1 MADVTGV
8 VFTGGGRYTEGWSTH
23 VFTRSV
29 CAREVRTVKKAEKNQ
44 HTRDV
49 EGSEREGVLHYPLR
63 RGGGVE
69 GWDQSFCMRRR
80 WLYINLR
87 AWGRI
92 NV

>member
-23 VFTRSV
+23 VFTCSV

-49 EGSEREGVLHYPLR
+49 EGSEREGCFTTPYIGAEVW
-63 RGGGVE
+63 RGG
-69 GWDQSFCMRRR
+69 
-80 WLYINLR
+80 INR
-87 AWGRI
+87 SVCGGDDSI
-92 NV
+92 